1 MSTEDSIEIR
11 PYDAATDEAA
21 VRACFVEL
29 QDHEHALDP
38 GAPTGEAIADS
49 YVAWIF
55 ERCGR
60 YEGRVLMARA
70 GGEVLGFISLLLSV
84 PRTDPDDPVPVHAL
98 IQDLV
103 VRERW
108 RSRGV
113 GLHLIRTAE
122 ELARAAGRAE
132 IRVNVVAQNQ
142 GARRFYAREGYEEQ
156 LIHLG
161 KSLDRSP

>member
-1 MSTEDSIEIR
+1 MSTEDAVEIR
-11 PYDAATDEAA
+11 PYNAATDHAA

-29 QDHEHALDP
+29 QDHEHAIDP
-38 GAPTGEAIADS
+38 GAPTGEAIADD

-55 ERCGR
+55 ERCKR
-60 YEGRVLMARA
+60 YEGHVLVARA
-70 GGEVLGFISLLLSV
+70 GGDVLGFVSVLLAV

-103 VRERW
+103 VSERW

-113 GLHLIRTAE
+113 GLHLMRTAE
-122 ELARAAGRAE
+122 ELAQAAGRPE
-132 IRVNVVAQNQ
+132 IRVSVVAQNH

-156 LIHLG
+156 LIYLG
-161 KSLDRSP
+161 KSLDGNS